1 MAQATANEQP
11 DTTGQ
16 DDPPGTA
23 RRNYRLGV
31 ASGAFGTAGFDC
43 IHPELILVGLV
54 LYLTDSVALAAL
66 VTVISKA
73 GVLAPQLLVGT
84 RLEHRHWKR
93 PYFIAFSVVRVAA
106 LAVMAVAIAML
117 GWGVTPWRLTL
128 FYGAYL
134 ASCLCMGSG
143 YVVFMDIVGRM
154 IPTGRVGS
162 FIGMRHFAGGA
173 ASVIIGL
180 AVIQPVLARV
190 SAPTS
195 YFVLACLGVALAAV
209 HAILFGLCREPVST
223 PATSSTTLGQSL
235 RRGFGWL
242 KTDRNYRVFLALRV
256 IFRVNYLGLAFFI
269 PYGKDELAA
278 ERGAAGVVIL
288 GGIMVAVHKV
298 CRTFSSLVWGRL
310 SDGRGYRSCLVAAGA
325 LFTAAPALALLA
337 PHLPRGFAVA
347 IPGTG
352 ATLDLPLVVYLL
364 GLGALGAAFQ
374 GLIVGGNRFLI
385 TNSPPHRRISYVG
398 FLNTVTVPLTLLP
411 LAAAALAESLGLTTL
426 FAMLVFGGLTYVLL
440 ALRMRENDPP
450 PESD

>member
-11 DTTGQ
+11 DTTGH

-23 RRNYRLGV
+23 RRNYRLAV

-43 IHPELILVGLV
+43 IHPELILVGLM
-54 LYLTDSVALAAL
+54 LALTRSVTLAAL

-93 PYFIAFSVVRVAA
+93 PYFVAFSSVRLAA
-106 LAVMAVAIAML
+106 LAVMAFAIAML
-117 GWGVTPWRLTL
+117 GRGVTPWRLTL
-128 FYGAYL
+128 FFGAYL
-134 ASCLCMGSG
+134 ASCLCIGSG
-143 YVVFMDIVGRM
+143 HVVYMDLVGRM

-173 ASVIIGL
+173 ASAIIGL
-180 AVIQPVLARV
+180 AVIQPVLAHL
-190 SAPTS
+190 PTPTN
-195 YFVLACLGVALAAV
+195 YFVLACLGVALGAV
-209 HAILFGLCREPVST
+209 HVVLFGLCREPVST

-242 KTDRNYRVFLALRV
+242 KTDRNYRIFLALRV
-256 IFRVNYLGLAFFI
+256 TFRINYLGLAFFI
-269 PYGKDELAA
+269 PYGKELAA
-278 ERGAAGVVIL
+278 GRDPAAIAIL
-288 GGIMVAVHKV
+288 GGIMVTVHKV

-310 SDGRGYRSCLVAAGA
+310 ADGRGYRSCLVAAGVF
-325 LFTAAPALALLA
+325 FTVAPALALLA

-364 GLGALGAAFQ
+364 GLGTFGAAFQ

-385 TNSPPHRRISYVG
+385 TNAPPHRRISYVG

-411 LAAAALAESLGLTTL
+411 LAAAALAGTLGLTTL
-426 FAMLVFGGLTYVLL
+426 FALILVGGLTYILL

>member
-11 DTTGQ
+11 DTTGH

-23 RRNYRLGV
+23 RRNYRLGI

-43 IHPELILVGLV
+43 IHPELILVGLI
-54 LYLTDSVALAAL
+54 LALTRSVTLAAL

-93 PYFIAFSVVRVAA
+93 PYFVAFSAVRLAA
-106 LAVMAVAIAML
+106 LAVMAVTIAML
-117 GWGVTPWRLTL
+117 ARGVTPWRLTL
-128 FYGAYL
+128 FFGAYL
-134 ASCLCMGSG
+134 VSCLCIGSG
-143 YVVFMDIVGRM
+143 HVVYMDIVARM
-154 IPTGRVGS
+154 VPTGRVGS

-173 ASVIIGL
+173 ASAVVGL
-180 AVIQPVLARV
+180 VVIQPVLGRLP
-190 SAPTS
+190 SPTN
-195 YFVLACLGVALAAV
+195 YFVLACVGVALGAV
-209 HAILFGLCREPVST
+209 HTVLFSLCREPVST

-242 KTDRNYRVFLALRV
+242 RTDRNYRIFLALRV
-256 IFRVNYLGLAFFI
+256 TFRINYLGLAFFI
-269 PYGKDELAA
+269 PYGKELVAQRDPAA
-278 ERGAAGVVIL
+278 IAIL

-310 SDGRGYRSCLVAAGA
+310 ADGRGYRACLVAAGV
-325 LFTAAPALALLA
+325 LFIVAPALALLA
-337 PHLPRGFAVA
+337 PQLPGGFAAA

-352 ATLDLPLVVYLL
+352 ATLDLPLVTYLL

-385 TNSPPHRRISYVG
+385 TNAPPHRRISYIG
-398 FLNTVTVPLTLLP
+398 FLNAVTVPLTLLP
-411 LAAAALAESLGLTTL
+411 LAAAALAEALGLTTL
-426 FAMLVFGGLTYVLL
+426 FALLLVGGLTYVLL

>member
-11 DTTGQ
+11 DTTGH

-23 RRNYRLGV
+23 RRNYRLAV

-54 LYLTDSVALAAL
+54 LALTGSVTLAAL

-73 GVLAPQLLVGT
+73 GILAPQLLVGT

-93 PYFIAFSVVRVAA
+93 PYFVGFAVLRLAA
-106 LAVMAVAIAML
+106 LAAMAVAIAML
-117 GWGVTPWRLTL
+117 GRGVTPWRLTL
-128 FYGAYL
+128 FFGAYL

-154 IPTGRVGS
+154 IPTGRVGT

-173 ASVIIGL
+173 ASVVIGL
-180 AVIQPVLARV
+180 AVIQPVLAHI
-190 SAPTS
+190 PTPTN
-195 YFVLACLGVALAAV
+195 YLVLACLGVALGAV
-209 HAILFGLCREPVST
+209 HTVLFGLCREPVST

-242 KTDRNYRVFLALRV
+242 KTDRNYRIFLALRV
-256 IFRVNYLGLAFFI
+256 TFRINYLGLAFFI
-269 PYGKDELAA
+269 PYGKELAA
-278 ERGAAGVVIL
+278 ERDPAAIAIL

-310 SDGRGYRSCLVAAGA
+310 ADGRGYRSCLVAAGVF
-325 LFTAAPALALLA
+325 FTVAPALALLA

-352 ATLDLPLVVYLL
+352 ATLDLPLAVYLL
-364 GLGALGAAFQ
+364 GLGTLGAAFQ

-385 TNSPPHRRISYVG
+385 TSAPPHRRISYVG

-411 LAAAALAESLGLTTL
+411 LAAAALAGTLGLTVL
-426 FAMLVFGGLTYVLL
+426 FALILVGGLTYVLL